1 MKAVDIQTIKREI
14 EMLSPGEVSE
24 LQVWLNQQAGDQPL
38 DARIKADA
46 ESGKLDWLVKE
57 AMDEEARG
65 ETTALSL

>member
-1 MKAVDIQTIKREI
+1 M
-14 EMLSPGEVSE
+14 SE